1 MSEEVRIG
9 VFVCH
14 CGVNIASVVNVDE
27 VASYA
32 STLKNVVHAET
43 NLYTC
48 SDAGLNSIK
57 EGIKKYKLNRV
68 IVAACTPRTHEPLFR
83 RICSEAG
90 LNPFLFEFVNIREQC
105 SWVHANEPQEA
116 TKKAKDLV
124 RMGVAKTRHLKP
136 REEIEIDVEPR
147 ALVVGGGISGMNA
160 ALSLAFRG
168 FETHLVE
175 KEKYLGGILK
185 KIYKLY
191 PTNQKAESI
200 LNPLIKAVKENDRI
214 KLYTSSSIKDVSGYI
229 GNYNVKLE
237 SKQKEVNLKVATI
250 IVAVGAKEFKPV
262 GMYNYD
268 GKNVITQLELEEMF
282 LKDNSRLS
290 NFKSVVMVLCAGS
303 RIPERPYC
311 SKICCM
317 NAIKNAM
324 LLKEINPR
332 VNIYILYRDIM
343 TFGEYEDHYYR
354 KSREMGILYLRYN
367 LQNLPILNKKKIL
380 VYDQLLGEKVEL
392 SSDVIVLSTPLV
404 SPEGIK
410 ELSQLLKVPL
420 DANGFLLEAHVKL
433 RPVDFATDG
442 IYLAGCCH
450 WPVDL
455 KEAIAEGYAA
465 AGRASIPLST
475 GKVKVEPIV
484 SVVDED
490 KCIGCGLCE
499 SICPYKA
506 IEIKITEKGK
516 KAKTISASC
525 KGCGLCGASC
535 PEEAIT
541 MQHFSNEQELAMIHA
556 FGEGE

>member
-83 RICSEAG
+83 RICREAG

-214 KLYTSSSIKDVSGYI
+214 KLYTS
-229 GNYNVKLE
+229 
-237 SKQKEVNLKVATI
+237 
-250 IVAVGAKEFKPV
+250 
-262 GMYNYD
+262 YD

-380 VYDQLLGEKVEL
+380 VYDQLLGEKIEL